1 MIFSTIFAF
10 LNINSNT
17 IAKGVYVKGIEL
29 SNLTEEEAKNKLTE
43 ALNIELNVSLELNYQ
58 EFTTTFETNQIE
70 YSYKIDEAIS
80 KAHGVGRE
88 KSLVENNYDLLKAN
102 LFGEKLNIESTYNEE
117 SLDYIINDL
126 STRVPGLVQEPSYY
140 IEGEELIIEKGVDG
154 IVVDTETLKNK
165 ILEDIENRNA
175 NDIKEDTSTR
185 KIDIPVLEKKASA
198 IDIDKIYSEVYCE
211 PKDAYYI
218 EEPFTIYKE
227 EEGVDFAIS
236 IEEAKEKINSEDTT
250 EYRIPLK
257 LTPAEKTIN
266 DIGTEAFPYEI
277 SKATTRY
284 DATNVN
290 RSKNLEISTNKIN
303 GTVLMPGE
311 TFSFNKV
318 VGKRT
323 IEEGYKDAKIYE
335 NGKVVD
341 GLAGGICQISSTL
354 YNAVLEANLEIV
366 ERSNHS
372 FTTSYVKA
380 GKDATVVYG
389 VKDFQFKNSRNYPI
403 KIEGS
408 VASGIVTFKIH
419 GIKEE
424 VEYEVKI
431 VPYTTSTIPYTTQ
444 TITDTSLAPGEQ
456 VVEQAGH
463 AGCKVTTYK
472 QLWLNGTMVSNELL
486 SNDTYSPMQAIIRVG
501 P

>member
-80 KAHGVGRE
+80 KAYGVGRE

-284 DATNVN
+284 DSTNVN
-290 RSKNLEISTNKIN
+290 RSKNLEWPSP
-303 GTVLMPGE
+303 L
-311 TFSFNKV
+311 
-318 VGKRT
+318 
-323 IEEGYKDAKIYE
+323 D
-335 NGKVVD
+335 
-341 GLAGGICQISSTL
+341 
-354 YNAVLEANLEIV
+354 
-366 ERSNHS
+366 
-372 FTTSYVKA
+372 
-380 GKDATVVYG
+380 
-389 VKDFQFKNSRNYPI
+389 
-403 KIEGS
+403 
-408 VASGIVTFKIH
+408 
-419 GIKEE
+419 
-424 VEYEVKI
+424 
-431 VPYTTSTIPYTTQ
+431 
-444 TITDTSLAPGEQ
+444 SLHHRQ
-456 VVEQAGH
+456 D
-463 AGCKVTTYK
+463 
-472 QLWLNGTMVSNELL
+472 LL
-486 SNDTYSPMQAIIRVG
+486 L
-501 P
+501 